1 MRSTTLM
8 LALSVVSCD
17 APTGAVKG
25 TVVAETPLQS
35 DASAGRSW
43 RRMNVDQLR
52 ASIERVSGG
61 IGWTEEQDGVAVE
74 LFDALDGT
82 LGKPDYLAAT
92 EEDLAPGLLFQKFL
106 DDAATSVCARLVE
119 AEPGRAAW
127 ERTLLVDVTLLD
139 TPTSNPDGIEA
150 NLRGALLRF
159 HGREVSSG
167 DASLQPWKDLL
178 TAVYLHHQD
187 MAPAWQAVCTALIVH
202 PDFYRY

>member
-1 MRSTTLM
+1 MRPPR
-8 LALSVVSCD
+8 LALALLLASCG
-17 APTGAVKG
+17 APTSTVQS
-25 TVVAETPLQS
+25 TVVAQAPLQS

-52 ASIERVSGG
+52 ASIERVTGG
-61 IGWTEEQDGVAVE
+61 LGWTEEQDGQAVE

-92 EEDLAPGLLFQKFL
+92 EEDLTPGLLFQKFL
-106 DDAATSVCARLVE
+106 DDAATSVCARLIA

-127 ERTLLVDVTLLD
+127 ERTLLVDVTLAD
-139 TPTSNPDGIEA
+139 TPTSSPDAIEA

-159 HGREVSSG
+159 HGRQLPPG
-167 DASLQPWKDLL
+167 DPTLQPWKDLL
-178 TAVYLHHQD
+178 SAVYNNHRD
-187 MAPAWQAVCTALIVH
+187 MAPAWQAICTTLIVH